1 MLRDETKNYISIQKW
16 VQKQKIAVKRIRTKS
31 KKIRMTPFIFGR
43 TAWISRKWEREKGGE
58 EKKKSGCHALQNSM
72 CVASLGSSHRGESNA
87 MMEGHVWPL
96 QSTLCVVC
104 LWWIAPTHWLM
115 QCTHQLPHDT
125 MRLPYACIKTNHH
138 NQS

>member
-43 TAWISRKWEREKGGE
+43 AAWISRKWEREKGGE

-72 CVASLGSSHRGESNA
+72 CVASLGSSHCGESNA

-96 QSTLCVVC
+96 QLTLCVVC
-104 LWWIAPTHWLM
+104 LWWIAPTH
-115 QCTHQLPHDT
+115 
-125 MRLPYACIKTNHH
+125 
-138 NQS
+138 